1 MTADMDG
8 RIRVVRFETGETTDA
23 EFQGQ
28 LLGMAPTLA
37 CNDGTIITTANN
49 KLVSS
54 SMVFTIFLVTQG
66 VIELGD
72 TVV

>member
-8 RIRVVRFETGETTDA
+8 RIRVVRMESGEKTDA
-23 EFQGQ
+23 AFQRHV
-28 LLGMAPTLA
+28 LGMAPTLA
-37 CNDGTIITTANN
+37 CNDCTIITTGNN
-49 KLVSS
+49 QLVSS